1 MLEVTCTP
9 RTELLCTLV
18 LQRSYAFWLNELMA
32 ELPHGRNTVRLD
44 ATQLRALA
52 HPMRMRLLGLLRLD
66 GPATATVL
74 AQRVDTNSG
83 QTSYH
88 LRQLAEAG
96 LVEDAPELGGGRE
109 RWWRAVHEGT
119 SWVSTDFVDDPDAR
133 AADSF
138 LVGLVLRRHADDLGV
153 WFESRG
159 ELSTDWMDASEV
171 SDFWLDIGP
180 TRLREMQHELHEVIL
195 RYKNEENTHDPDTRR
210 VTVHLHAF
218 PQPFG
223 GT

>member
-1 MLEVTCTP
+1 MSDSSS
-9 RTELLCTLV
+9 R
-18 LQRSYAFWLNELMA
+18 
-32 ELPHGRNTVRLD
+32 RNTVRLD
-44 ATQLRALA
+44 ASQLRALA

-96 LVEDAPELGGGRE
+96 LVEDDPDLGGGGGGGRE
-109 RWWRAVHEGT
+109 RWWRAAHDGT

-138 LVGLVLRRHADDLGV
+138 LVGLVLRRHADDLGG
-153 WFESRG
+153 WHETRD
-159 ELSTDWMDASEV
+159 ELSTEWLDASDV

-180 TRLREMQHELHEVIL
+180 RRLREMQAEIHAVIL
-195 RYKNEENTHDPDTRR
+195 RYKDAENTHDRDTRR

-218 PQPFG
+218 PRPDG

>member
-1 MLEVTCTP
+1 MD
-9 RTELLCTLV
+9 ELL
-18 LQRSYAFWLNELMA
+18 
-32 ELPHGRNTVRLD
+32 PDRNTVRLD

-88 LRQLAEAG
+88 IRQLAEAG

-109 RWWRAVHEGT
+109 RWWRAAHEGT

-138 LVGLVLRRHADDLGV
+138 LVGLVLRRHADDLGA
-153 WFESRG
+153 WHETRG
-159 ELSTDWMDASEV
+159 ELSKQWMDASEV

-180 TRLREMQHELHEVIL
+180 RRLREMQAELHAVIL
-195 RYKNEENTHDPDTRR
+195 RYKDEENSHDPNTRR

-218 PQPFG
+218 PKPDG
-223 GT
+223 ST

>member
-1 MLEVTCTP
+1 
-9 RTELLCTLV
+9 
-18 LQRSYAFWLNELMA
+18 
-32 ELPHGRNTVRLD
+32 
-44 ATQLRALA
+44 
-52 HPMRMRLLGLLRLD
+52 MRMRLLGLLRLD

-88 LRQLAEAG
+88 LRQLADAG
-96 LVEDAPELGGGRE
+96 LVEDAPDLGEGRE

-138 LVGLVLRRHADDLGV
+138 LVGHVLRRHADDLGA
-153 WFESRG
+153 WHETRG
-159 ELSTDWMDASEV
+159 GLSTEWLDASDV

-180 TRLREMQHELHEVIL
+180 KRLGEMQAELYAVIL
-195 RYKNEENTHDPDTRR
+195 RYKDADNTHDPDTRR

-218 PQPFG
+218 PQPDG
-223 GT
+223 NT